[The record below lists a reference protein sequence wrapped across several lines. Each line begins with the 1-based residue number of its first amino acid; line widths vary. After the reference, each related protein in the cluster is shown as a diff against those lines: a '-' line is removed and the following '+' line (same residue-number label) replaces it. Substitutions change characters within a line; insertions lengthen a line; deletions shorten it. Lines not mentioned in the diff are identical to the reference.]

1 MMLRAWCAI
10 YHIVSVVQ
18 PLKQFRDL
26 FRWVL
31 QIVVQS
37 DDSVVPRRP
46 DAAEQGIVLAV
57 IAHQVD
63 AAQSLILATQVHDAL
78 PASIAAA
85 VVHED
90 HLVRQVE
97 LLKHRREATHERA
110 ERQCAVVDRDD
121 NRDRASA
128 LHKYSLRPSWSAI
141 LLALPGAHA

>member
-63 AAQSLILATQVHDAL
+63 AADPGVLQGQLLHDF
-78 PASIAAA
+78 PTPVPAA
-85 VVHED
+85 VVHE
-90 HLVRQVE
+90 H
-97 LLKHRREATHERA
+97 
-110 ERQCAVVDRDD
+110 DRH
-121 NRDRASA
+121 DRSD
-128 LHKYSLRPSWSAI
+128 S
-141 LLALPGAHA
+141 